1 MSSPSSSSSST
12 IPEHKR
18 KRSNPS
24 LPALTIVTRSSLRKQ
39 DTPSTTTKPK
49 SARKQAPTHNGM
61 TTKSR
66 VTRSAKKQ
74 VNPKVT
80 VPVTSSHSESEP
92 ESDQEE
98 FEEEDAMPFKR
109 LKLQEPMYLTNNDC
123 LPSVATINNI
133 HEDYDDED
141 DDEEMP
147 KFQYESKFKRS
158 ASTSTKLY
166 TPEERKIFNDMMFS
180 EYLDL
185 EEPSVNVMEYNEPE
199 PALDF
204 GSAEDLDTDLPLV
217 TPVELEAEKPVAKVL
232 TRKTSDDT
240 RWPITQQDNS
250 TSFSI
255 LGKETKVAAATAAA
269 PKKEVAVSIKQEEP
283 SKELEGL
290 FEEESLDDFFMY
302 DSASST
308 TEEDESDDNA
318 TSTSSP
324 GPAEV
329 EPLIWTSKRIPI
341 CGYRDRNQTI
351 QLPTNGTLHPKRIMA
366 ALASLSAADNKQ
378 SPSSATESS
387 SARTGKLPATAYYQQ
402 AVMAAT
408 GLNRRSLFSGKA
420 REMIGGDAWA

>member
-1 MSSPSSSSSST
+1 M
-12 IPEHKR
+12 
-18 KRSNPS
+18 
-24 LPALTIVTRSSLRKQ
+24 
-39 DTPSTTTKPK
+39 
-49 SARKQAPTHNGM
+49 
-61 TTKSR
+61 
-66 VTRSAKKQ
+66 
-74 VNPKVT
+74 
-80 VPVTSSHSESEP
+80 
-92 ESDQEE
+92 EE
-98 FEEEDAMPFKR
+98 EEEEDMPFKR
-109 LKLQEPMYLTNNDC
+109 LRLQEPMYLTNDC
-123 LPSVATINNI
+123 LPSVTTINNV

-158 ASTSTKLY
+158 ASTATKLY

-185 EEPSVNVMEYNEPE
+185 DEPSVSAMEYNAPE

-217 TPVELEAEKPVAKVL
+217 TPVELEADKPVAKVL
-232 TRKTSDDT
+232 TRKTVADT

-255 LGKETKVAAATAAA
+255 LGKEAKVAA
-269 PKKEVAVSIKQEEP
+269 PKKEVTVPIKQEAP
-283 SKELEGL
+283 SNELEGL

-318 TSTSSP
+318 TSGSP
-324 GPAEV
+324 GPEV
-329 EPLIWTSKRIPI
+329 EPLIWTSKRIPM

-351 QLPTNGTLHPKRIMA
+351 QLPTSGTLHPKRIMA
-366 ALASLSAADNKQ
+366 ALASLSADKQ
-378 SPSSATESS
+378 SPASTEAGST
-387 SARTGKLPATAYYQQ
+387 RNGKLPATAYYQQ